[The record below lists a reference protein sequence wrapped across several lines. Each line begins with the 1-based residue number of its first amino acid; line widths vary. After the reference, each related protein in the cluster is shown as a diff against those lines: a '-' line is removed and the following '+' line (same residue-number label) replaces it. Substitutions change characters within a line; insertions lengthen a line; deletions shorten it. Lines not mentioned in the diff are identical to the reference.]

1 MEKVKKVNEKVFE
14 NIIIAIPIMLYFI
27 IINFAYYR
35 IEENM
40 LQIGL
45 KILSMIILISSIVIF
60 EIAYKKDSGKLA
72 INGIEILVLAA
83 HALSIMQ
90 VVEISKIKFTTYI
103 LISSYTFVIYYLLKA
118 SILYTIDKRKYL
130 ESLSDIKDIVN
141 NEPIKKEA
149 TKKKKK

>member
-1 MEKVKKVNEKVFE
+1 MEKIKKVNEKVFE
-14 NIIIAIPIMLYFI
+14 NIIIAIPILLYFI

-72 INGIEILVLAA
+72 INGIEVLVLAS

-103 LISSYTFVIYYLLKA
+103 LISSFVFVIYYILKA
-118 SILYTIDKRKYL
+118 AILYTIDKRKYL

-149 TKKKKK
+149 TKKNKK

>member
-1 MEKVKKVNEKVFE
+1 MEKRKKVNENVFE
-14 NIIIAIPIMLYFI
+14 NIIIAVAIMLYFI
-27 IINFAYYR
+27 VINFSYYR
-35 IEENM
+35 LSENN
-40 LQIGL
+40 LIIGL
-45 KILSMIILISSIVIF
+45 KILSMIILISSITIF
-60 EIAYKKDSGKLA
+60 EIAYKKDSGKIA

-90 VVEISKIKFTTYI
+90 VVEIAKIKFTTYI
-103 LISSYTFVIYYLLKA
+103 LISSYVYGIYYILKA

-141 NEPIKKEA
+141 NQPIKKEA